1 MGRRRKR
8 RGSSSRTPAAVTTP
22 PKTINPFPAVAVG
35 QGMNQ
40 NTPQAKS
47 TSSSTTPQDD
57 VSGYRKDLGN
67 IGGGLISSR
76 RKKAGKNSRMG
87 QIGSAH
93 AQEMGLMPQGGNE
106 FGGGFRNRGFGMGR
120 QQRGFGMG
128 RPSFMTRGER
138 GFGMGRDQRGMGMG
152 RGDFMQQRGWGRTI
166 ESQNPFAQGGGFGR
180 PAGGFGGSDPLGLRH
195 PGNMAPRGN
204 WNEPVSRQQQLA
216 GLKQQVAGMTPRERQ
231 AMSERRV
238 PDVSNSGMN
247 LSANNVNTRLRD
259 AMANAPTT
267 VARGGGFQGRR
278 AQAFPNMRG
287 GGAPAPKG
295 NPAANKLLA
304 MLSDVRVKENIIK
317 TGVSPSGI
325 PIYEF
330 NYIGDSNRYSGAM
343 AQDLLE
349 MNIDAVSIGEH
360 GYYMVNYNNIDV
372 DMHQIN

>member
-22 PKTINPFPAVAVG
+22 PKTINPFGAVAGG
-35 QGMNQ
+35 Q
-40 NTPQAKS
+40 KI
-47 TSSSTTPQDD
+47 D
-57 VSGYRKDLGN
+57 KDMAQKLNEAAGGGGQRNMGN
-67 IGGGLISSR
+67 IGAGLISSKRGGGMLSPRER
-76 RKKAGKNSRMG
+76 RKAGKNSRIG

-106 FGGGFRNRGFGMGR
+106 FGGGYRNRGFGMGR

-231 AMSERRV
+231 AMSESRV
-238 PDVSNSGMN
+238 PDVSNS
-247 LSANNVNTRLRD
+247 
-259 AMANAPTT
+259 
-267 VARGGGFQGRR
+267 GFQGRR

-287 GGAPAPKG
+287 GGASAPKG

-304 MLSDVRVKENIIK
+304 MLSDIRVKENIIK

-372 DMHQIN
+372 DMHQVN